1 MSIGANIAGII
12 TLAVLSAFFLAARFA
27 AKRTK
32 SLPWSLDDTLLV
44 LALVRLQ
51 RYCIRVVLT
60 YKIDLPICCR
70 SSIRRL
76 QVTQR
81 LAKKEV
87 C

>member
-1 MSIGANIAGII
+1 MSFGANIAGVT

-51 RYCIRVVLT
+51 RHSSSLALT
-60 YKIDLPICCR
+60 YKLDLPIYCR
-70 SSIRRL
+70 SIVRRL
-76 QVTQR
+76 QVTQQ
-81 LAKKEV
+81 LA
-87 C
+87 